1 MNNKLSLVL
10 LAALLSLALIGCNKQ
25 KQDQTAT
32 TETEAPT
39 YMEVDALLASA
50 DSLVV
55 RRLLCRASALIFAN
69 MVPRKLSL
77 WAVTTP
83 R

>member
-25 KQDQTAT
+25 KQDQDQTKTA
-32 TETEAPT
+32 ETEAPT

-50 DSLVV
+50 DSLVG
-55 RRLLCRASALIFAN
+55 
-69 MVPRKLSL
+69 
-77 WAVTTP
+77 
-83 R
+83 